1 MYVISFEVHHVF
13 HVDDVVVVVVLFGLR
28 HCVIRD
34 CLHWCADRRL
44 VVDVVVVVDVVEYW
58 VKVAFEVTVGEQ
70 LFR

>member
-34 CLHWCADRRL
+34 CFPVTIWCERMCCSCL
-44 VVDVVVVVDVVEYW
+44 VSAVLSV
-58 VKVAFEVTVGEQ
+58 
-70 LFR
+70 LS